1 MVSVTCYCKNN
12 AKMSQ
17 SGCLKSDI
25 FAKLRPSPS
34 QIQFQFRDMI
44 TPILILSSNPAWP
57 PDPQGQK
64 IFTK

>member
-1 MVSVTCYCKNN
+1 MSKECKSDIVWNI
-12 AKMSQ
+12 SF
-17 SGCLKSDI
+17 LKSDI

-34 QIQFQFRDMI
+34 QIQFQFRAMI